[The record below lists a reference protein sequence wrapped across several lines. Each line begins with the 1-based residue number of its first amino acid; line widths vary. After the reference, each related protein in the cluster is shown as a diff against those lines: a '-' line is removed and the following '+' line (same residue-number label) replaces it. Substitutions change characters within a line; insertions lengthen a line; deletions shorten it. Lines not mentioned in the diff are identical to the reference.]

1 MLIDFWTFGVQSL
14 VIRARML
21 TMRPFALRLVGLC
34 LVLAVGGYVS
44 PLSNG
49 FASQNGRG
57 GIEPI
62 LRLEK
67 PRYIAGE
74 AIRFWVGVK
83 PKNTPT
89 IPQELRKPCS
99 LGVTKPDG
107 TRRVQS
113 VGWPLDGMVDQGWS
127 GGWGLGDEKVEPG
140 VYVLVLECAGEKTA
154 PLQLIVE
161 QSEILT
167 QVKAQFRFERDGAIT
182 KSTHVPIT
190 LTVDN
195 GSQATIRFPQRGAMM
210 EGISLE
216 IVRKDP
222 VFHSALFFPWEKL
235 SHSNSMPDTYG
246 WDFPE
251 IPSVTLKP
259 GEHFE
264 QNFLLEDAF
273 SFDQAGDYHV
283 TFTTVFSM
291 LVGEKDG
298 PFADVSPIK
307 ILATGSAIFVVT
319 DADNTTSSR

>member
-1 MLIDFWTFGVQSL
+1 MF
-14 VIRARML
+14 
-21 TMRPFALRLVGLC
+21 TMRPFALGLVGSC
-34 LVLAVGGYVS
+34 LVLAVGGHFS

-49 FASQNGRG
+49 FASQNGPG

-83 PKNTPT
+83 PKNTST

-99 LGVTKPDG
+99 LRVTKPDG
-107 TRRVQS
+107 TWKVDT
-113 VGWPLDGMVDQGWS
+113 VGWPLDGPPDQGWS
-127 GGWGLGDEKVEPG
+127 GRWGFGDENVEPG
-140 VYVLVLECAGEKTA
+140 VYVLVLECAGEQTA
-154 PLQLIVE
+154 PLELIVE
-161 QSEILT
+161 QNEIFA
-167 QVKAQFRFERDGAIT
+167 QIKAQFRFERDGGIT
-182 KSTHVPIT
+182 RSTHVPIV
-190 LTVDN
+190 LSVDN

-216 IVRKDP
+216 IVRKEP
-222 VFHSALFFPWEKL
+222 AFHSALFYPWEKL

-273 SFDQAGDYHV
+273 LFDQAGDYHV
-283 TFTTVFSM
+283 TFTTAFSM

-298 PFADVSPIK
+298 PFADVCPIK
-307 ILATGSAIFVVT
+307 VLATGSANFVVT
-319 DADNTTSSR
+319 DAGNTTSSR